1 MLELGRRCGRGGGA
15 KVAIREGRRGRE
27 ARGPTAK
34 ARGGAKDGVDA
45 DEQDETSSEQ
55 GLLEQSGA

>member
-1 MLELGRRCGRGGGA
+1 MLELGRRCGRGGGGA
-15 KVAIREGRRGRE
+15 KVASREGRRGRE
-27 ARGPTAK
+27 ARGPSAN

-55 GLLEQSGA
+55 GLLEQS